1 MEAETKSNLAD
12 AAKEIKAL
20 QRMIKKAGSAIK
32 RYRKD
37 IDGCSSVEYS
47 FEWHSLRIV
56 EATQLK
62 NTASSGIVCIAY
74 QGKEAH
80 KKNLLA
86 EVLRMAETPSR
97 STSPTANLV
106 HQESLSVAAYVYSKL
121 YHRSC

>member
-1 MEAETKSNLAD
+1 MTPEKKSNLAD

-20 QRMIKKAGSAIK
+20 QRVVKKAGSNIK
-32 RYRKD
+32 RYRED

-47 FEWHSLRIV
+47 FEWHSLRLV
-56 EATQLK
+56 RATQLK
-62 NTASSGIVCIAY
+62 KAATSGITCIAY
-74 QGKEAH
+74 QGKEVH